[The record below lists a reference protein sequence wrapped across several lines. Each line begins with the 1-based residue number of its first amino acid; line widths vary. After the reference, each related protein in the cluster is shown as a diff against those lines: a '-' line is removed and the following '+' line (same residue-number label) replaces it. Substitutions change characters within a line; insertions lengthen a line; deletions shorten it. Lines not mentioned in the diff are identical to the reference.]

1 MQRYNT
7 LAGSRHL
14 TSRDE
19 SGCNILHLV
28 CNDQRQAPLIKET
41 LELIQV
47 LPVEMLDEQPHDGQ
61 LAGMTP
67 LHIVSG
73 GRDVSN
79 RRHEVIE
86 ALWLRGVSMETRD
99 RHNRTPLL
107 VCAGAGYL
115 RVIRKSSWMPVPG
128 YVP

>member
-7 LAGSRHL
+7 LAGCRHL

-28 CNDQRQAPLIKET
+28 CNSQREAPLVKET

-61 LAGMTP
+61 LAGMAP

-79 RRHEVIE
+79 RRHDVIE
-86 ALWLRGVSMETRD
+86 ALWARGVSIETRD
-99 RHNRTPLL
+99 LNNRTPLL
-107 VCAGAGYL
+107 VCAGAGY
-115 RVIRKSSWMPVPG
+115 
-128 YVP
+128 